1 MKNLTLSLKKLLLLC
16 ALLVTSVANA
26 GLITTELTNPTITY
40 SETEHNSFTGMPG
53 GGTPFDFA
61 IQGLSRYT
69 NGHWAEMSW
78 EIDTTNLLSL
88 SFDLIFQ
95 HPNYASS
102 SISFG
107 NEALNLESQT
117 IDFSFAP
124 FIHLANTK
132 SLLTFKLTA
141 TQDYQFRG
149 SERHDTPRLSFGNI
163 TLTRATSVPE
173 PSTLVLFLLAM
184 VFITRKQWVK

>member
-1 MKNLTLSLKKLLLLC
+1 MKNLTLSIKKLLLLC

-26 GLITTELTNPTITY
+26 GLITTELTNSSIT
-40 SETEHNSFTGMPG
+40 SKEGNHSFRGMPSG
-53 GGTPFDFA
+53 QHPYEFA
-61 IQGLSRYT
+61 ILGRSGLTSGDWT
-69 NGHWAEMSW
+69 QMSW
-78 EIDTTNLLSL
+78 EIDTTNLLLL

-95 HPNYASS
+95 HPNYASA
-102 SISFG
+102 SISLG
-107 NEALNLESQT
+107 NVALNLESQT

-184 VFITRKQWVK
+184 VFITRKQWAK